1 MFFRLRFLSAFL
13 TSLILSLPAM
23 AEDMADPA
31 TVVAKVGDTEITL
44 GHMLALRNGLP
55 PQYQELPDEVLF
67 DGILDQLVQQ
77 SLLMQMVKDAPTPLT
92 SLMIENET
100 RALLAAQAM
109 RSVVDQPIS
118 DEALQEAYEK
128 EFVGQNPENEY
139 HAAHILVA
147 SEQEAKDILAELENG
162 ADFSELAK
170 ARSTGPSGP
179 GGGDLGW
186 FGPGMMVQP
195 FFDAVEALEPGKYSP
210 PVETEFGWHVIHLIE
225 TRQREVPTLDDVR
238 EDLVSEIRQEA
249 FNKLLETRKAE
260 TDIDLSGAEGIDRS
274 IIKKTDILE
283 N

>member
-1 MFFRLRFLSAFL
+1 MFFRLRFLSAFV
-13 TSLILSLPAM
+13 TSLILALPAM
-23 AEDMADPA
+23 AEDMPDPA
-31 TVVAKVGDTEITL
+31 TVVAKVGETEITL

-77 SLLMQMVKDAPTPLT
+77 SLLMQMAEDAPTPLT

-118 DEALQEAYEK
+118 DAALQDAYQK
-128 EFVGQNPENEY
+128 EFAGQNPENEY

-162 ADFSELAK
+162 ADFAELAK
-170 ARSTGPSGP
+170 TRSTGPSGP

-260 TDIDLSGAEGIDRS
+260 TDIDLSGAEGIDPS